1 MKEWIV
7 ARIAALKEMVTDACA
22 QNSYCSRT
30 QSACRLASE
39 ASRARLCAGV
49 SDPTACVQGSVG
61 ATCVEDPEPCAA
73 NPCGRDQT
81 CKTTVVAV
89 PCSADACGCAG
100 GQGWGS
106 AGCEDGKS
114 TSRTEAIACA
124 RWSGTQSSWLS
135 FTCED
140 GGEEPAPVGP
150 DACGCDSSTSGW
162 SKNAMPPHCVAGAT
176 TTPDEAATCA
186 RGGIPGPGAG
196 SGSAPPP
203 PPPPSSSGGCDVV
216 TLATLTAD
224 SCPRAAPGSF
234 TPSSCPTDCARV
246 FVPWWESCGSRS
258 EFTSELR
265 FSLSSTAPADFGRF
279 AAMCRG
285 AESPAPAPPLAHNGF
300 VCTLDALAGLI
311 NVICPAVGQ
320 AVRPSR
326 PSRDAL
332 ISAMTSLSGDSSLS
346 AGTGCGAGLTV
357 WIDECGDEVAARPP
371 AAAQQNGVNCIDSPQ
386 GCSAAAGAARATR
399 RVTRSCGKP
408 CPRWRTTSGL
418 ALVIE

>member
-1 MKEWIV
+1 M
-7 ARIAALKEMVTDACA
+7 
-22 QNSYCSRT
+22 
-30 QSACRLASE
+30 
-39 ASRARLCAGV
+39 
-49 SDPTACVQGSVG
+49 
-61 ATCVEDPEPCAA
+61 
-73 NPCGRDQT
+73 
-81 CKTTVVAV
+81 
-89 PCSADACGCAG
+89 
-100 GQGWGS
+100 
-106 AGCEDGKS
+106 
-114 TSRTEAIACA
+114 
-124 RWSGTQSSWLS
+124 
-135 FTCED
+135 
-140 GGEEPAPVGP
+140 
-150 DACGCDSSTSGW
+150 
-162 SKNAMPPHCVAGAT
+162 
-176 TTPDEAATCA
+176 
-186 RGGIPGPGAG
+186 
-196 SGSAPPP
+196 
-203 PPPPSSSGGCDVV
+203 V

-326 PSRDAL
+326 DAL

-371 AAAQQNGVNCIDSPQ
+371 AAAQQSAVNCIDTPQ
-386 GCSAAAGAARATR
+386 GCSESDARGDAQLR
-399 RVTRSCGKP
+399 QALSALADHI
-408 CPRWRTTSGL
+408 RTGTGH
-418 ALVIE
+418 